1 MASRSGNLF
10 GLIFCVGLTLGLAGC
25 AVTLYDWPA
34 VAQKLNGEANYPPL
48 KASEVYFFLSKEAF
62 PPDLQWAQVCTL
74 LPPQR
79 CEWSDKKLIS
89 EFQAKAAEYGA
100 NAVIFDE
107 VNTVKTEFG
116 FFVYTGRATCYR
128 LYKQDPS
135 EDVDLS
141 GSQYGTQDPNLKE
154 VK

>member
-1 MASRSGNLF
+1 MRTNTRKIF
-10 GLIFCVGLTLGLAGC
+10 GFICGVGLMIGSAGC

-34 VAQKLNGEANYPPL
+34 VAQKLDGEGSYPAL
-48 KASEVYFFLSKEAF
+48 NTSEVYFFLSKEAF
-62 PPDLQWAQVCTL
+62 PPDLHWVEVCTL

-79 CEWSDKKLIS
+79 CEWSDRKLIS
-89 EFQAKAAEYGA
+89 EFQVKAAENGA
-100 NAVIFDE
+100 NAVIFDS
-107 VNTVKTEFG
+107 VNTIKTEFG

-141 GSQYGTQDPNLKE
+141 SSQYGTQAPNLTE